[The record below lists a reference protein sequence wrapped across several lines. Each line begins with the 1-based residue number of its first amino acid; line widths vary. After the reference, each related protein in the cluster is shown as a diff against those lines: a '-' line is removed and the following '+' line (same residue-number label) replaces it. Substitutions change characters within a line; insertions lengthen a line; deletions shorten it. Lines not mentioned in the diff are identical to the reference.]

1 MGEANDESPSSGRT
15 LSVPPVG
22 ERTALTPALS
32 HRMGEGDAPPS
43 SSSSFSFSSSMERPN
58 TVSDYE
64 DENEEEEDYK
74 LAMNTLFRGFTA
86 ILYKEFLVVL
96 RDPLTLFFMLFPP
109 VVEMI
114 AFGYALDTDVKH
126 MATLVLDEDRTTESR
141 QLIEQ
146 FVNTQT
152 FRVAGEVRSVTEL
165 ANAIRRGKAY
175 VGIQI
180 PPGFTRDLRAGRTA
194 RVQVLVDG
202 SNSSIA
208 SSALNTALNVGFRS
222 ALLQLAAR
230 TGLRE
235 LPVEVRPQILYNPE
249 MRSPNFFV
257 PGVIGIV
264 LQIATCFAT
273 AMSLVRER
281 ERGTLEQLLVS
292 PLSRWGLMLGKLT
305 PYLFIGMLMAAAL
318 FAVMRWLFQVP
329 IAGDVTALMFATVPS
344 VFFSGFIFPRETM
357 PWIFYAIGSVLPA
370 TYYIELER
378 AIVLRGAHLADF
390 GMNIVVLAAMG
401 LFLFSLCALRFKQK
415 IA

>member
-1 MGEANDESPSSGRT
+1 MEGKTFRHRA
-15 LSVPPVG
+15 VQVK
-22 ERTALTPALS
+22 TP
-32 HRMGEGDAPPS
+32 
-43 SSSSFSFSSSMERPN
+43 
-58 TVSDYE
+58 
-64 DENEEEEDYK
+64 
-74 LAMNTLFRGFTA
+74 FRGFSA

-109 VVEMI
+109 LVEMI
-114 AFGYALDTDVKH
+114 AFGYALDTNVKH
-126 MATLVLDEDRTTESR
+126 LRTIVLDEDRTAESR
-141 QLIEQ
+141 QLIDQ

-152 FRVAGEVRSVTEL
+152 FRVVGVVQSVTEL
-165 ANAIRRGKAY
+165 AESIRRGKAY

-194 RVQVLVDG
+194 RLQVLIDG
-202 SNSSIA
+202 SNSTIA
-208 SSALNTALNVGFRS
+208 SSALNTSLNVGLRN
-222 ALLQLAAR
+222 ALLHLAPQTNVR
-230 TGLRE
+230 D

-264 LQIATCFAT
+264 LQIATVFAT
-273 AMSLVRER
+273 AMSVVRER

-305 PYLFIGMLMAAAL
+305 PYLIIGMLMAGGL
-318 FAVMRWLFQVP
+318 FAIMRWVFHVP
-329 IAGDVTALMFATVPS
+329 IAGDVGALMLATLLYVFALLSLGLLISTRAQNQIQALQMSMVFILPS

-357 PWIFYAIGSVLPA
+357 PAIFYAISTALPA

-378 AIVLRGAHLADF
+378 ALVLRGASLGDFWFHLV
-390 GMNIVVLAAMG
+390 MLAAMG
-401 LFLFSLCALRFKQK
+401 LTLFSLCALRFKQK

>member
-1 MGEANDESPSSGRT
+1 MTSP
-15 LSVPPVG
+15 
-22 ERTALTPALS
+22 
-32 HRMGEGDAPPS
+32 
-43 SSSSFSFSSSMERPN
+43 
-58 TVSDYE
+58 
-64 DENEEEEDYK
+64 
-74 LAMNTLFRGFTA
+74 FRGFTA

-141 QLIEQ
+141 QLIDQ

-152 FRVAGEVRSVTEL
+152 FRIVGEVHSVADL
-165 ANAIRRGKAY
+165 AAAIRQGKAY

-180 PPGFTRDLRAGRTA
+180 PPDFTRNLRAGRTA
-194 RVQVLVDG
+194 RLQVLIDG

-208 SSALNTALNVGFRS
+208 SSSLNTSLNVAFRN
-222 ALLQLAAR
+222 AVIQLAQRA
-230 TGLRE
+230 GLPE
-235 LPVEVRPQILYNPE
+235 LPIDVRPQILYNPE

-257 PGVIGIV
+257 PGVIGVV
-264 LQIATCFAT
+264 LQIATTFAT

-281 ERGTLEQLLVS
+281 ERGTLEQLMVS

-305 PYLFIGMLMAAAL
+305 PYLCIGMLMASGL
-318 FAVMRWLFQVP
+318 FAVMRYLFEVP
-329 IAGDVTALMFATVPS
+329 IAGDVGGLMLATFLYVFALLSLGLLISTKAQNQIQALQMTMIFILPS

-357 PWIFYAIGSVLPA
+357 PWIFYSIGSILPA

-378 AIVLRGAHLADF
+378 AIVLRGADLHDF
-390 GMNIVVLAAMG
+390 GLNVVVLGAMG
-401 LFLFSLCALRFKQK
+401 LGLFTLCAARFKQK